1 MVIHDVAKIVSF
13 SVAYN
18 FMPLINVKRE
28 KVGVEMRLF
37 PSRRRISSRF
47 VVFKYSDFRKLISI
61 AVNLFKYVRASV
73 DHFPVHV
80 ETYGKTDSRGQ
91 THETDKDY
99 SQFRIQLQVE
109 SLQHLVQAPS

>member
-28 KVGVEMRLF
+28 EVGVEMRLF
-37 PSRRRISSRF
+37 PSRRRISSHV

-61 AVNLFKYVRASV
+61 AVNLLKYVRASI
-73 DHFPVHV
+73 DHLLVHG
-80 ETYGKTDSRGQ
+80 ESNGKPYSSREENE
-91 THETDKDY
+91 HSKDY
-99 SQFRIQLQVE
+99 AGRRIKF
-109 SLQHLVQAPS
+109 